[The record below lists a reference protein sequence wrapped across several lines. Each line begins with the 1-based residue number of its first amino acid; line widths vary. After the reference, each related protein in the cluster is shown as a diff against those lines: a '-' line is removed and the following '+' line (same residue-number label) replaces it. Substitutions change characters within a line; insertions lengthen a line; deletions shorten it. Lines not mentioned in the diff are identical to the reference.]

1 MSYDRSDQLHL
12 PPFHRD
18 FLASGERLTR
28 IGAGEIGGK
37 AHGLAFVERL
47 MRSALPADAFPE
59 VEIGIPTLVVV
70 ATGVFDAFM
79 ERNGLY
85 DVALSD
91 LSDDRIA
98 LAFQKADLPTEILG
112 DLRTVTECMR
122 TPLAVRSSGM
132 LEDALYRP
140 FAGVYATKMTPNN
153 QADGATRFQRL
164 AEAIKYVYA
173 STFFK
178 SAKDYIRSTQHS
190 IREEKMAVIIQE
202 VVGSAHGDRFYPNVS
217 GVARSFNYYPVGGAK
232 REEGVV
238 DLALGLGKTIVDGG
252 LSYSYSPARPKSPP
266 PFGSPRELMANTQKD
281 FWAVNVGKLPVF
293 DPIAETEYLVRAGL
307 DEAEYDDTLRH
318 VASTYLAE
326 SDRVT
331 PGVGVVG
338 PRILNFA
345 PLLQL
350 DTYPVNAAAR
360 ALLAACRDAVGRDVE
375 IEFAMVI
382 PRERGA
388 TPRMGFLQLRPM
400 VVSAVEVHLDDAEL
414 RAPNT
419 LLASDRVMGNGV
431 VDAIA
436 DVVYVKPGVFEARH
450 TKRIAQHVEQMNSRL
465 LGEQRPYL
473 LIGFGRWGSSD
484 PWLGTPVQWGQIC
497 GARAI
502 VEATRPD
509 MMIEASQGSHFFHNI
524 TSFEVSYFSVWH
536 ESEPGIDW
544 AWLDGRPAVE
554 ETEFVRLVRTE
565 APLLVKVDGR
575 SGRGGVWHRG

>member
-1 MSYDRSDQLHL
+1 MSYDRSDAYEL

-18 FLASGERLTR
+18 FRASGERLTR
-28 IGAGEIGGK
+28 IGVGEIGGK
-37 AHGLAFVERL
+37 AHGLAFVDRV
-47 MRSALPADAFPE
+47 MRRALPADGFPE
-59 VEIGIPTLVVV
+59 IEIGIPTLVVV

-79 ERNGLY
+79 ERNDLSEL
-85 DVALSD
+85 ALSD
-91 LSDDRIA
+91 LPDDRIA
-98 LAFQKADLPTEILG
+98 LAFQKADLPTEMLG
-112 DLRTVTECMR
+112 DLRTLTECLR
-122 TPLAVRSSGM
+122 TPLAVRSSGL

-153 QADGATRFQRL
+153 QPEGSTRFQRL

-173 STFFK
+173 STYFK
-178 SAKDYIRSTQHS
+178 SAKDYIRSTRHS
-190 IREEKMAVIIQE
+190 IREEKMAVVIQE
-202 VVGSAHGDRFYPNVS
+202 VVGEAHGDRFYPNVS

-266 PFGSPRELMANTQKD
+266 PFASPRELMANTQKA

-293 DPIAETEYLVRAGL
+293 DPIAETEYLVLAGL
-307 DEAEYDDTLRH
+307 PEAEYDDTLRH
-318 VASTYLAE
+318 VASTYVPQ
-326 SDRVT
+326 SDRLS
-331 PGVGVVG
+331 PGVGVDG
-338 PRILNFA
+338 QRILNFA

-350 DTYPVNAAAR
+350 DSYPLNAAAR

-375 IEFAMVI
+375 IEFAMAI
-382 PRERGA
+382 PRARGA
-388 TPRMGFLQLRPM
+388 RAQMGCLQLRPM
-400 VVSAVEVHLDDAEL
+400 VVSEVEVQIEAAEL
-414 RAPNT
+414 AAPDT

-431 VDAIA
+431 VDTIA

-450 TKRIAQHVEQMNSRL
+450 TKRIAGEIEQMNSRL
-465 LGEQRPYL
+465 LGENRPYL

-484 PWLGTPVQWGQIC
+484 PWLGIPVQWGQIC

-536 ESEPGIDW
+536 ESVPGIDW
-544 AWLDGRPAVE
+544 DWLDGRPAVA
-554 ETEFVRLVRTE
+554 ETEFVRLVRAP

-575 SGRGGVWHRG
+575 SGRGGIWHRG

>member
-1 MSYDRSDQLHL
+1 
-12 PPFHRD
+12 
-18 FLASGERLTR
+18 
-28 IGAGEIGGK
+28 
-37 AHGLAFVERL
+37 
-47 MRSALPADAFPE
+47 
-59 VEIGIPTLVVV
+59 
-70 ATGVFDAFM
+70 
-79 ERNGLY
+79 
-85 DVALSD
+85 
-91 LSDDRIA
+91 
-98 LAFQKADLPTEILG
+98 
-112 DLRTVTECMR
+112 
-122 TPLAVRSSGM
+122 
-132 LEDALYRP
+132 
-140 FAGVYATKMTPNN
+140 
-153 QADGATRFQRL
+153 
-164 AEAIKYVYA
+164 
-173 STFFK
+173 
-178 SAKDYIRSTQHS
+178 
-190 IREEKMAVIIQE
+190 
-202 VVGSAHGDRFYPNVS
+202 
-217 GVARSFNYYPVGGAK
+217 
-232 REEGVV
+232 
-238 DLALGLGKTIVDGG
+238 
-252 LSYSYSPARPKSPP
+252 
-266 PFGSPRELMANTQKD
+266 MANTQKD

-293 DPIAETEYLVRAGL
+293 DPIAETEYLVQAGL
-307 DEAEYDDTLRH
+307 AEAEYDDTLRH

-326 SDRVT
+326 SDRIT
-331 PGVGVVG
+331 PGVGVEG

-350 DTYPVNAAAR
+350 ETYPINPAAR

-375 IEFAMVI
+375 IEFAMAI

-388 TPRMGFLQLRPM
+388 IPKMGFLQLRPM
-400 VVSAVEVHLDDAEL
+400 VVSSVEVHLDDAEL
-414 RAPNT
+414 RAPST
-419 LLASDRVMGNGV
+419 LLSSDRVMGNGV

-484 PWLGTPVQWGQIC
+484 PWLGIPVQWGQIC

-554 ETEFVRLVRTE
+554 ETDFVRLVRTE

-575 SGRGGVWHRG
+575 SGRGGIWHRG

>member
-1 MSYDRSDQLHL
+1 MSYDRSDQHHL

-28 IGAGEIGGK
+28 IGDGEIGGK
-37 AHGLAFVERL
+37 AHGLAFVDRL
-47 MRSALPADAFPE
+47 MRSALPADAFPGI
-59 VEIGIPTLVVV
+59 EIGIPTLVVV

-91 LSDDRIA
+91 LTDERIA
-98 LAFQKADLPTEILG
+98 LAFQRADLPTEILG
-112 DLRTVTECMR
+112 DLRTLTECMR

-178 SAKDYIRSTQHS
+178 SAKDYIRSTHHS
-190 IREEKMAVIIQE
+190 IRDEKMAVAIQE
-202 VVGSAHGDRFYPNVS
+202 VVGIAHGDRYYPNVS

-266 PFGSPRELMANTQKD
+266 PFGSPRELMTNTQKD

-307 DEAEYDDTLRH
+307 DAAEYDDTLRH

-326 SDRVT
+326 SDRLT
-331 PGVGVVG
+331 PGVGVAG

-350 DTYPVNAAAR
+350 DTYPINAAAR

-375 IEFAMVI
+375 IEFAMGI

-388 TPRMGFLQLRPM
+388 RPRLGLLQLRPM
-400 VVSAVEVHLDDAEL
+400 VVSEVEVHLDDAEL

-431 VDAIA
+431 VDTIA
-436 DVVYVKPGVFEARH
+436 DVVYVKPEAFEARH

-465 LGEQRPYL
+465 LGEQRAYL

-484 PWLGTPVQWGQIC
+484 PWLGIPVQWGQIC

-544 AWLDGRPAVE
+544 VWLDGKPAVE
-554 ETEFVRLVRTE
+554 ETEYVRLVRTE
-565 APLLVKVDGR
+565 APLFVKVDGR
-575 SGRGGVWHRG
+575 SGRGGIWHRG